1 MLSDEITILNSENKN
16 YQYQLIDFNGKL
28 IQEGTTNS
36 KITFNSELRQGVY
49 ILKLNSNKEELRFKI
64 VK

>member
-1 MLSDEITILNSENKN
+1 MTSQDP
-16 YQYQLIDFNGKL
+16 FVNGKL

-36 KITFNSELRQGVY
+36 KITFNSELRQGIY